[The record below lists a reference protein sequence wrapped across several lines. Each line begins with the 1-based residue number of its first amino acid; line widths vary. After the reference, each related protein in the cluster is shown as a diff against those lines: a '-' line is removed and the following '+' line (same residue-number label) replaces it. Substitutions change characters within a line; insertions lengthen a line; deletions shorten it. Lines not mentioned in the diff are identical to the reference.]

1 MKKKWIQQE
10 LFPLSYREVAYKA
23 LAAWVAREMDREV
36 GEDCTNL
43 RTTYNVYMYWICQD
57 PG

>member
-10 LFPLSYREVAYKA
+10 LFLLSYREVAYKA

-36 GEDCTNL
+36 MDTL
-43 RTTYNVYMYWICQD
+43 REVMDTLCDEEETESI
-57 PG
+57 